1 MKTLLKT
8 LTIGLTV
15 LVLASCGGSSAKDFV
30 GTWKADASS
39 LNLTLG
45 DDVPAEI
52 KLMIEEKKKGATL
65 HNLREADR
73 VNFKFKEGGRLSISW
88 DQGVETLNWSVDGDY
103 LTLDG
108 EIKGDRRGEP
118 LKGKVLL
125 YVESVSSNKLTVSV
139 TAQEIVRLKEL
150 FPGEFNNVPN
160 QIDRISIS
168 LNKE

>member
-52 KLMIEEKKKGATL
+52 KLMIE
-65 HNLREADR
+65 D
-73 VNFKFKEGGRLSISW
+73 
-88 DQGVETLNWSVDGDY
+88 
-103 LTLDG
+103 
-108 EIKGDRRGEP
+108 IKITYCGI
-118 LKGKVLL
+118 
-125 YVESVSSNKLTVSV
+125 N
-139 TAQEIVRLKEL
+139 
-150 FPGEFNNVPN
+150 
-160 QIDRISIS
+160 
-168 LNKE
+168 